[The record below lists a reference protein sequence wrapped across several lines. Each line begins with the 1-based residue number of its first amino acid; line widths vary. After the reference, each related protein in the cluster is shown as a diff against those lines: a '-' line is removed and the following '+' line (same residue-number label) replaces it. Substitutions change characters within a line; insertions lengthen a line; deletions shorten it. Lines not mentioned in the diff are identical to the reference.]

1 MQCSVCLGAA
11 FEIENLNKEINSAKD
26 IVAKAE
32 FAKDLLVIVDSLIEQ
47 HEDKT
52 LPCVSVLNLR
62 KRTAVLIIK
71 TKRLV

>member
-1 MQCSVCLGAA
+1 MQCSLCRGANP
-11 FEIENLNKEINSAKD
+11 EIENLNKKINNAKD
-26 IVAKAE
+26 IVSKAE

-62 KRTAVLIIK
+62 KRTAGLVIK
-71 TKRLV
+71 AKKLA